1 MTKNMTKK
9 PIAKTKLKAHATEVQ
24 ARLAAE
30 YPRANCALRHENA
43 LHLLVA
49 TILSAQCTD
58 KRVNE
63 VTKSLFV
70 KYPTVHDF
78 AEANLAELE
87 EDVRPTGFFRNKAK
101 AIKSM
106 AEALVER
113 HGGAVPRTMDELLEL
128 RGVAR
133 KTANVVLGNA
143 FGVNDG
149 VVVDTHVNRLANR
162 LGLTTETTPEKI
174 ERDLMEL
181 VPRDDWT
188 IISHRLIDHGRAV
201 CTARKPKCAECILN
215 DICPSANGR

>member
-1 MTKNMTKK
+1 MAKN
-9 PIAKTKLKAHATEVQ
+9 PIAKTKLKKHTAEVQ

-30 YPRANCALRHENA
+30 YPGASCALRHENA
-43 LHLLVA
+43 LQLLVA

-63 VTKSLFV
+63 VTKPLFE

-78 AEANLAELE
+78 ADANLAELE

-106 AEALVER
+106 AEALVEK
-113 HGGAVPRTMDELLEL
+113 HGGEVPHTMEELLEL

-133 KTANVVLGNA
+133 KTANVVLGNVY
-143 FGVNDG
+143 GINDG
-149 VVVDTHVNRLANR
+149 IVVDTHVNRLANR
-162 LGLTTETTPEKI
+162 LGLTTETTPEKV

-188 IISHRLIDHGRAV
+188 TISHRLIDHGRAV
-201 CTARKPKCAECILN
+201 CSARKPKCVECVLN
-215 DICPSANGR
+215 DICPSANEQ

>member
-1 MTKNMTKK
+1 MATK
-9 PIAKTKLKAHATEVQ
+9 PIAKTKLKNHADEVQ

-30 YPRANCALRHENA
+30 YPGASCALRHENA
-43 LHLLVA
+43 LQLLVA

-63 VTKSLFV
+63 VTKTLFA
-70 KYPTVHDF
+70 KYPIVHDF
-78 AEANLAELE
+78 ADANLTELE
-87 EDVRPTGFFRNKAK
+87 EDVRSTGFFRNKAK

-106 AEALVER
+106 AEALVEK
-113 HGGAVPRTMDELLEL
+113 HGGEVPRTMDELLEL

-133 KTANVVLGNA
+133 KTANVVLGNVY
-143 FGVNDG
+143 GINDG
-149 VVVDTHVNRLANR
+149 IVVDTHVNRLANR
-162 LGLTTETTPEKI
+162 LGLTTETTPEKV

-201 CTARKPKCAECILN
+201 CSARKPKCAECILN
-215 DICPSANGR
+215 DICPSANEQ

>member
-1 MTKNMTKK
+1 MAKK
-9 PIAKTKLKAHATEVQ
+9 PIAKTKLKAHAVEVQ

-30 YPRANCALRHENA
+30 YSRASCALRHEDP
-43 LHLLVA
+43 LQLLVA

-63 VTKSLFV
+63 VTQFLFD
-70 KYPTVHDF
+70 KYSNVHDF

-87 EDVRPTGFFRNKAK
+87 EDVRPTGFYRNKAK

-106 AEALVER
+106 AETLVEK

-149 VVVDTHVNRLANR
+149 IVVDTHVKRLANR
-162 LGLTTETTPEKI
+162 LGLTTETAPEKI

-188 IISHRLIDHGRAV
+188 IIAHRLIDHGRAV

-215 DICPSANGR
+215 DICPSANAQ

>member
-1 MTKNMTKK
+1 MAKN
-9 PIAKTKLKAHATEVQ
+9 PIAKTKLKKHAAEVQ

-30 YPRANCALRHENA
+30 YPGASCALRHENA
-43 LHLLVA
+43 LQLLVA

-63 VTKSLFV
+63 VTKPLFE

-78 AEANLAELE
+78 ADANLAELE

-106 AEALVER
+106 AEALVEK
-113 HGGAVPRTMDELLEL
+113 HGGEVPHTMEELLEL

-133 KTANVVLGNA
+133 KTANVVLGNVY
-143 FGVNDG
+143 GINDG
-149 VVVDTHVNRLANR
+149 IVVDTHVNRLANR
-162 LGLTTETTPEKI
+162 LGLTTETTPEKV

-201 CTARKPKCAECILN
+201 CSARKPKCVECVLN
-215 DICPSANGR
+215 DICPSANER

>member
-1 MTKNMTKK
+1 MAKN
-9 PIAKTKLKAHATEVQ
+9 PIAKTKLKKHAAEVQ

-30 YPRANCALRHENA
+30 YPGASCALRHENA
-43 LHLLVA
+43 LQLLVA

-63 VTKSLFV
+63 VTKPLFE

-78 AEANLAELE
+78 ADANLAELE

-106 AEALVER
+106 AEALVEK
-113 HGGAVPRTMDELLEL
+113 HGGEVPHTMEELLEL

-133 KTANVVLGNA
+133 KTANVVLGNVY
-143 FGVNDG
+143 GINDG
-149 VVVDTHVNRLANR
+149 IVVDTHVNRLANR
-162 LGLTTETTPEKI
+162 LGLTTETTPEKV

-188 IISHRLIDHGRAV
+188 TISHRLIDHGRAV
-201 CTARKPKCAECILN
+201 CSARKPKCVECVLN
-215 DICPSANGR
+215 DICPSANER

>member
-1 MTKNMTKK
+1 MAKN
-9 PIAKTKLKAHATEVQ
+9 PIAKTKLKKHAAEVQ

-30 YPRANCALRHENA
+30 YPGASCALRHENA
-43 LHLLVA
+43 LQLLVA

-63 VTKSLFV
+63 VTKPLFE

-78 AEANLAELE
+78 ADANLAELE

-106 AEALVER
+106 AEALVEK
-113 HGGAVPRTMDELLEL
+113 HGGEVPHTMEELLEL

-133 KTANVVLGNA
+133 KTANVVLGNVY
-143 FGVNDG
+143 GINDG
-149 VVVDTHVNRLANR
+149 IVVDTHVNRLANR
-162 LGLTTETTPEKI
+162 LGLTTETTPEKV

-188 IISHRLIDHGRAV
+188 TISHRLIDHGRAV
-201 CTARKPKCAECILN
+201 CSARKPKCVECVLN
-215 DICPSANGR
+215 DICPSANEQ

>member
-1 MTKNMTKK
+1 MLLS
-9 PIAKTKLKAHATEVQ
+9 PDRDLD
-24 ARLAAE
+24 
-30 YPRANCALRHENA
+30 A

-181 VPRDDWT
+181 VPRDEWT